1 MYKYLNFLLTKDAVQ
16 RLPGTY
22 DQLRILI
29 LLNIHKRRKR
39 TDMTLADVEGQA
51 EIQAYVQLLV
61 WVEHTVAGFCPIH
74 AETVGAYEHAE
85 S

>member
-1 MYKYLNFLLTKDAVQ
+1 
-16 RLPGTY
+16 
-22 DQLRILI
+22 
-29 LLNIHKRRKR
+29 
-39 TDMTLADVEGQA
+39 MTLADVEGQA
-51 EIQAYVQLLV
+51 EIQAYIQLLV